1 MGRRSAY
8 RKFTEAYRELAVRR
22 LGECE
27 NVSELCREMRISRQL
42 LYQWR
47 DKLERSQAKLD
58 PDKATQ
64 LELRQQV
71 ARLKQSLAE
80 KTLEVDFFKGALQK
94 IEALR
99 RPGTGSGEAASISR
113 SGR

>member
-1 MGRRSAY
+1 MGRRSKY
-8 RKFTEAYRELAVRR
+8 RKFTDAYRELAVRR
-22 LGECE
+22 MRECDD
-27 NVSELCREMRISRQL
+27 VSELCREMGISRQL

-47 DKLERSQAKLD
+47 DRLERAQARLD
-58 PDKATQ
+58 PAKSTELQ
-64 LELRQQV
+64 LRQQL

-99 RPGTGSGEAASISR
+99 PSSTGSGVTASISR
-113 SGR
+113 CGK

>member
-1 MGRRSAY
+1 MGRRSQY
-8 RKFTEAYRELAVRR
+8 RKLTEAYRELAVRR
-22 LGECE
+22 LRECE

-47 DKLERSQAKLD
+47 DRLERKQAKLD

-64 LELRQQV
+64 LQLREQV
-71 ARLKQSLAE
+71 ARLKQSLGE

-94 IEALR
+94 VEALR
-99 RPGTGSGEAASISR
+99 QSSTGSGEAASTSR
-113 SGR
+113 CGK